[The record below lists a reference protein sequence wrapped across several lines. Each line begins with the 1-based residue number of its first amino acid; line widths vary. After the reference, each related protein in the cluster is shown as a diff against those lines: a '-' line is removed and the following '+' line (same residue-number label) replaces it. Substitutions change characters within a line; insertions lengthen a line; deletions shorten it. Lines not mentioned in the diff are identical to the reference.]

1 MTNTNLPTH
10 LSQRLSQRLM
20 ALSNVKAICFIFTVL
35 ISFNLAQVGMA
46 RDWYVS
52 ANTGGGRTGSIDEPA
67 KEISNIVRELAA
79 GDRIFVAE
87 GIYTGRGD
95 SGHDLINV
103 PVEIYCGY
111 DTSFSQRDPWGAHAS
126 VFSGEN
132 TSSNA
137 SSDYRLKIDLSK
149 DRNYEQ
155 DIVVV
160 DGCIF
165 DNGNRNHYQDDRE
178 LLLIRS
184 ASPASGNNPS
194 PESGGLQVKLAHED
208 TLIVRNNIVLNTAPT
223 VGAFSLWGHQNSL
236 VTVENNLAI
245 NNTGNGFALHTQWR
259 SASEITQFNFSNN
272 ASLFTEKHD
281 AYGNIGGSALIVD
294 NELSVDI
301 SSSVLAFSDNVA
313 INNAAQ
319 AEEMSLANSVVFGS
333 LVADYLEFDIFMS
346 ADEILDDAY
355 YLYDEGGNS
364 SEPIT
369 LPVSEAFQEAYLA
382 RSVLDRNAIETSV
395 NPEDSYANAWRSIL
409 GLNLQAGTVTID
421 SDVWL
426 PRLSLEEALTVA
438 GSFAELG
445 VGPQVAVTRL
455 LP

>member
-1 MTNTNLPTH
+1 MTNTNLNTRLH
-10 LSQRLSQRLM
+10 QRSM
-20 ALSNVKAICFIFTVL
+20 VFTKMSVVCYIFTIL

-52 ANTGGGRTGSIDEPA
+52 ANTGSGRTGSIDEPA
-67 KEISNIVRELAA
+67 KEISNILRELAA

-87 GIYTGRGD
+87 GVYTGRGD

-111 DTSFSQRDPWGAHAS
+111 DSNFSQRDPWGEHAS
-126 VFSGEN
+126 IFSGDN

-155 DIVVV
+155 DTVVV

-165 DNGNRNHYQDDRE
+165 DNGDRNHYQDDRE
-178 LLLIRS
+178 LLLVRS
-184 ASPASGNNPS
+184 ASPTSGHNPS
-194 PESGGLQVKLAHED
+194 PESGSLQVKLAHED
-208 TLIVRNNIVLNTAPT
+208 RLIVRNNIVLNTAPT

-259 SASEITQFNFSNN
+259 SASEVAQFNFANN

-281 AYGNIGGSALIVD
+281 AYGNIGGSAVIVD

-301 SSSVLAFSDNVA
+301 VGSVLAFSDNVA

-319 AEEMSLANSVVFGS
+319 AEEMSLANSVLFGS
-333 LVADYLEFDIFMS
+333 LVADYLEFDIFMR

-364 SEPIT
+364 SAPVT
-369 LPVSEAFQEAYLA
+369 LPVSEVFREAYLA
-382 RSVLDRNAIETSV
+382 RSVLDRNAIEASV
-395 NPEDSYANAWRSIL
+395 NPEDSYANVWRSML

-426 PRLSLEEALTVA
+426 PRLSLEDALAVA
-438 GSFAELG
+438 GSFEGLG
-445 VGPQVAVTRL
+445 VGPQVAATHL